1 VSTNGDASGR
11 YKLAGLGSGEFV
23 LAPSA
28 PETRFSPGNRT
39 ITLGPDMVSVDFRAY
54 RLNSLAAESLTNRL
68 IRIVYAGDPAL
79 SYVVERSTNL
89 FDWSPST
96 NTADSNGLIEIIESS
111 VGIGAP
117 QYFRV
122 RKP

>member
-1 VSTNGDASGR
+1 MNVEPSGYFR
-11 YKLAGLGSGEFV
+11 ITGLSAGEFA
-23 LAPSA
+23 LNPYAT
-28 PETRFSPGNRT
+28 ETRFVPAGRT
-39 ITLGPDMVSVDFRAY
+39 ISLGPDVVNADFRAY

-68 IRIVYAGDPAL
+68 IRIVYAGDPGA

-96 NTADSNGLIEIIESS
+96 NTADTNGLLEMIESS
-111 VGIGAP
+111 AGIGTP